1 MSDRY
6 FAKVASVCDNYT
18 VVINKGSDNGVKE
31 GDRFLLVG
39 VGEVITDPD
48 TGEELEHL
56 ELVRGKATAIHVQ
69 NKVATLESCEYQK
82 SSDTREIKKVTTKAS
97 ALLGMLGPQ
106 DTVTESIKPGES
118 RLKEFDDAA
127 KGDFAIKL

>member
-6 FAKVASVCDNYT
+6 FAKVASVRDNYT

-48 TGEELEHL
+48 TGEALEHL

-97 ALLGMLGPQ
+97 ALLG
-106 DTVTESIKPGES
+106 
-118 RLKEFDDAA
+118 
-127 KGDFAIKL
+127 KLF

>member
-6 FAKVASVCDNYT
+6 FAKVAVVRDNYT
-18 VVINKGSDNGVKE
+18 VVINKGSESGVKE
-31 GDRFLLVG
+31 GDKFLLVG

-56 ELVRGKATAIHVQ
+56 ELVRGKATATHVQ
-69 NKVATLESCEYQK
+69 NRVTTLESCEYKK
-82 SSDTREIKKVTTKAS
+82 SSDTREIKKVTTKAT

-118 RLKEFDDAA
+118 RLMEFDGAT
-127 KGDFAIKL
+127 KGDFVIKL